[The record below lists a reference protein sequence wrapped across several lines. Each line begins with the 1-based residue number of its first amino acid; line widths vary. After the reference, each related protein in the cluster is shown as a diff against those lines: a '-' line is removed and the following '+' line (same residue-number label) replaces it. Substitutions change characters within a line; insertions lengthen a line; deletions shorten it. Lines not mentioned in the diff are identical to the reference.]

1 MRANKGGSAME
12 SLIWIGAVISLIGM
26 AGIVY
31 SMVGVALAKRAGL
44 SDDDLRVRLAK
55 MLPVNLGALFLSVI
69 GLMCVVLGVTLG

>member
-1 MRANKGGSAME
+1 ME